1 MKPFKITKTI
11 RFKLENEG
19 ETNIGNELN
28 ELNELNQPFDII
40 FFISFLKTFIDNLRE
55 YLFVVDEDQN
65 KFLKTRMIIKKDW
78 LRIYAKQ
85 QWANYLEEQKN
96 NQGNRSRRE
105 QLTIG
110 KFKELGKTLRES
122 FSELENIYTELVKDT
137 SAELNERS
145 RRERTGLL
153 FKRLQNRNVLPLLF
167 SLIENTFDKHET
179 SDIIIQLYKQK
190 EFLEKSLI
198 KGIAMYLPAQS
209 SGIPIAKATFNY
221 YTINKNPIDYEEKIN
236 GEHDKLRVINDINII
251 ISLATVYKRD
261 KTIDREYKPSESIKN
276 ALKNDINTELQQY
289 NSSYLLLGHLPAFIQ
304 PGYNY
309 VSLRHILKKIKARQ
323 KAKFNELMQK
333 AETNIKSI
341 KNEPTLY
348 LFHCI
353 SEEIFNDYKEKT
365 NKIQDLAN
373 QLNRENISEEQKN
386 DLRTQKETIAKERG
400 EILKDK
406 IPGWKN
412 YMLLYQS
419 VAKKHGKILSKLKG
433 IERERTE
440 SQLLKYW
447 AMIIKTKGRHK
458 LVLIPREKARVAY
471 DWITKTKVINPANNS
486 HSHTLYWFESL
497 TYRSL
502 QKLCFGYAETGSNKF
517 RENIKHL
524 LRNFNISGEY
534 DFKGDEQKK
543 IQFYKSVLEDKYTKH
558 VLNLPFNQIQ
568 SEIINTQFQNLEE
581 FQIALEKI
589 CYLRHKIFYSDIEA
603 EFKVKFDAQIFTITS
618 LDLTRNSGALDKH
631 HTKIW
636 KAFWSKENEE
646 KHFDIRLNPEISI
659 TYRLPKP
666 SRVEKYGKG
675 SKLYDPTKMN
685 RYLYPQFTL
694 ITTLSENCLAPERN
708 LSFMSDEEFTKSID
722 DFNSG
727 IKKDEIKFAIGIDNG
742 EVELA
747 SLGIYLP
754 EFMKETENERIEILS
769 KVNNYGFEVLTI
781 KDLNHKEKDYKGKE
795 RKIIQNP
802 SYFIKKELYMNVFKK
817 TEDEYSKMFTN
828 LLEKK
833 HTLTLDLTTAKVIDG
848 YIITN
853 GDVSALFNLWT
864 RHAQRNIYEMNDHI
878 KEKTAKKI
886 FLKEKLNS
894 IEMRIFAE
902 KISDKKEFNK
912 LTDLE
917 AEKYIKWLFDDREKL
932 NIDEEEY
939 KKFKKCQGG
948 KERSFYSA
956 GIIYA
961 ISTLKDEII
970 DIADVFDIR
979 NIFKKREEFFALKSE
994 EEIITMLNQ
1003 YNTDR
1008 QSDSIS
1014 NEELDLNIKNIKES
1028 LVGNAIGVI
1037 DFLYKQY
1044 KELFKG
1050 EGIIVKEGFDTK
1062 KVEKGLEIFSGNI
1075 YRVLERKLYQK
1086 FQNYGLVPPMKSLI
1100 SIRGEGIKDNDR
1112 DAILQIGNIIFV
1124 SQAGTSQECPV
1135 CQIGRLNH
1143 TTKCNNCNLNIEG
1156 IMHSNDGIAA
1166 YNIAKR
1172 GWNNFVR

>member
-11 RFKLENEG
+11 RFKLETKNENNFG
-19 ETNIGNELN
+19 DELIELN
-28 ELNELNQPFDII
+28 ESFDLNNFVNILE
-40 FFISFLKTFIDNLRE
+40 TFIDNLRK
-55 YLFVVDEDQN
+55 YLFVVREDQTIS
-65 KFLKTRMIIKKDW
+65 LKTKMVIKKDW
-78 LRIYAKQ
+78 LRLFAKQ

-96 NQGNRSRRE
+96 NQGNRTSRE

-110 KFKELGKTLRES
+110 KFKELGKILRES
-122 FSELENIYTELVKDT
+122 FSELENIYAELVKDT
-137 SAELNERS
+137 SSELNERS

-153 FKRLQNRNVLPLLF
+153 LKRLQTRNVLPLLF
-167 SLIENTFDKHET
+167 SLIENTFDKNET
-179 SDIIIQLYKQK
+179 SDVSIRLYKEK
-190 EFLEKSLI
+190 ELLEKSLI
-198 KGIAMYLPAQS
+198 RGIAMYLPAQS
-209 SGIPIAKATFNY
+209 KGIPIAKASFNY
-221 YTINKNPIDYEEKIN
+221 YTINKNPIDYEEKVN
-236 GEHDKLRVINDINII
+236 NEFNKLKVINDINRI
-251 ISLATVYKRD
+251 ISLAIVRKKD
-261 KTIDREYKPSESIKN
+261 KTIAREYKPPESIKN
-276 ALKNDINTELQQY
+276 ALKNDINNELQQK
-289 NSSYLLLGHLPAFIQ
+289 NSSCLLLGHLPSFIQ

-309 VSLRHILKKIKARQ
+309 VSLRQILKNVKAMQ

-333 AETNIKSI
+333 AVTNIESI
-341 KNEPTLY
+341 INEPSLY
-348 LFHCI
+348 LFHRI
-353 SEEIFNDYKEKT
+353 SGEIFNDYKERT
-365 NKIQDLAN
+365 NKIQDLAI
-373 QLNRENISEEQKN
+373 QLNQENISEEQKN
-386 DLRTQKETIAKERG
+386 NLRTQKDTVAKERG
-400 EILKDK
+400 KILKDK
-406 IPGWKN
+406 IPDWKN
-412 YMLLYQS
+412 YMLLYEI
-419 VAKKHGKILSKLKG
+419 VAQKHGIILSKLKG
-433 IERERTE
+433 IEKERTE

-447 AMIIKTKGRHK
+447 SMIIETEGRHK

-502 QKLCFGYAETGSNKF
+502 QKLCFGYAGTDSNMF
-517 RENIKHL
+517 RKNINHL
-524 LRNFNISGEY
+524 LKRFNIIGEY

-543 IQFYKSVLEDKYTKH
+543 IQFYKSVLEDNYTKQ

-568 SEIINTQFQNLEE
+568 SEIINTHFQNLEE

-603 EFKVKFDAQIFTITS
+603 EFKDKFDAQIFTITS
-618 LDLTRNSGALDKH
+618 LDLTRNSGAIDKH
-631 HTKIW
+631 HTQIW

-675 SKLYDPTKMN
+675 SKLYDPTKKN
-685 RYLYPQFTL
+685 RYLYPQYTL

-722 DFNSG
+722 EFNSG
-727 IKKDEIKFAIGIDNG
+727 INKDEIKFAIGIDNG

-754 EFMKETENERIEILS
+754 EFMKETEKERIEILS

-781 KDLNHKEKDYKGKE
+781 KDLNYKEMDYNGKE

-802 SYFIKKELYMNVFKK
+802 SYFIKKELYMRVFNK
-817 TEDEYSKMFTN
+817 TEDQYNNMFTN

-853 GDVSALFNLWT
+853 GDVSALFNLWM

-886 FLKEKLNS
+886 FLKEKLND

-902 KISDKKEFNK
+902 KISDKKELNK
-912 LTDLE
+912 LTDSE

-932 NIDEEEY
+932 TIDEEEY
-939 KKFKKCQGG
+939 KKFKKCQCR

-979 NIFKKREEFFALKSE
+979 NIFKKRKEFFSFKTE
-994 EEIITMLNQ
+994 DEIITMLNQ
-1003 YNTDR
+1003 YNTNR
-1008 QSDSIS
+1008 RSDSIS
-1014 NEELDLNIKNIKES
+1014 NEELDLNIRNIKES

-1075 YRVLERKLYQK
+1075 YRILERKLYQK
-1086 FQNYGLVPPMKSLI
+1086 YQNYGLVPPMKSLL
-1100 SIRGEGIKDNDR
+1100 SIRSEGIKDDNR
-1112 DAILQIGNIIFV
+1112 EAILQIGNIIFV
-1124 SQAGTSQECPV
+1124 SQAGTSQECPI

-1172 GWNNFVR
+1172 GWNNFIG